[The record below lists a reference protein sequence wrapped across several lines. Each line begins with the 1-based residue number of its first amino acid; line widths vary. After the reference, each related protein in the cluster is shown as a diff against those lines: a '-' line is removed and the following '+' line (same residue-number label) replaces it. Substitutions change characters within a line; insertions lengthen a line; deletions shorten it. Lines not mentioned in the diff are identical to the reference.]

1 MKGMVFKTAA
11 AVLLTATVAT
21 GALAA
26 NYRLTIAAGQVPR
39 ALPNLD
45 EVQKFFVPEVER
57 RIKAAGLKDTVEF
70 RQAYSGTLLKPRAV
84 LLGVQDGIADI
95 GYEPT
100 VFHPDKLPLEQVS
113 FATPFCTSD
122 VLKVTKAIDVLHEKF
137 PAMKAQYDKYNVIR
151 LAGGSFDSYE
161 FFSSFP
167 LTKVEDLKGRKIGST
182 GAILQWLRGLGVT
195 SVDSNMMEY
204 YNSTK
209 TGVYEGFIVFN
220 SAASAMK
227 YPEAAPYVT
236 QVRFGAAY
244 AAALIMN
251 KNSLAR
257 LPKEIQQII
266 LDVGREWGAVG
277 DKAYAA
283 AGIKGLEDAKAQF
296 KDAKFSDFPEAERLK
311 WARAMPN
318 IGKEWAQRADKDGL
332 PGTQV
337 LTAYLDAL
345 RAQGEKCLRDW
356 DKE

>member
-1 MKGMVFKTAA
+1 MKHLLLKAA
-11 AVLLTATVAT
+11 AVGV
-21 GALAA
+21 LAA
-26 NYRLTIAAGQVPR
+26 GMAAGASAATYRLTIAAGQVPA
-39 ALPNLD
+39 ALPNLA

-70 RQAYSGTLLKPRAV
+70 RQAYAGTLLKPRTV

-113 FATPFCTSD
+113 FATPFCTTD
-122 VLKVTKAIDVLHEKF
+122 VLKVTNAIDRLHRDF
-137 PAMKAQYDKYNVIR
+137 PEMRQQYDKFNVIR
-151 LAGGSFDSYE
+151 LGGGSFDSYE
-161 FFSSFP
+161 FFSNFP
-167 LTKVEDLKGRKIGST
+167 LTRVEDLKGRKIGST
-182 GAILQWLRGLGVT
+182 GAILQWLRGVGVT

-209 TGVYEGFIVFN
+209 TGVYDGFIIFN
-220 SAASAMK
+220 SAATAMK
-227 YPEAAPYVT
+227 YPEAAPFVT
-236 QVRFGAAY
+236 QVRFGAMY

-266 LDVGREWGAVG
+266 LEVGREWAAVG
-277 DKAYAA
+277 DKAYAE
-283 AGIKGLEDAKAQF
+283 AGVRGLATARETF
-296 KDAKFSDFPEAERLK
+296 KNATFTDFPDSERAK

-332 PGTQV
+332 PGTRV
-337 LTAYLDAL
+337 LSAYLDAL